1 MLRALNAMHYSSDE
15 SIDEDLAFNSDD
27 EAKYGK
33 FFKGKSTY
41 DVSDYRRSIHMTKF
55 LTIEVPVTKGSGDSD
70 VVTIDVLDGTKAVLS
85 SACLDVPSNDFRQLR
100 LMFRCIYEDAENDG
114 MSWTCVSN
122 HLGKDQLSPSVLL
135 SLEVVGPCV
144 IEWKMQ
150 SSEAKQ
156 AGIMNVFGQIV
167 PTDSIGGSMN
177 VNKDSELRD
186 ATPLRQTPKS
196 ETRKDLVH
204 KSVEPEDVHTE
215 EAKAVKSNKRKL
227 SHDYLE
233 GRQTESKADAKAT
246 SPKTPE
252 PSQEP
257 NIKLTKKQRKQLA
270 EEKAKQLEE
279 TLTAAR
285 DTKSESKSKKK
296 KKKKL
301 TKADEEEPIA
311 KPTSLTRE
319 RRLPGGIVVSDILIG
334 TGTTV
339 SSGRKISLHYT
350 GKLTNGKV
358 FDKNHSRTQPLQFR
372 QGTGEVIRGLERGL
386 EGMRVGGERLITV
399 PAALGYGEKGAG
411 VDIPPDS
418 DLLFEVKVLKVG

>member
-15 SIDEDLAFNSDD
+15 SIDEDLAFNSED

-33 FFKGKSTY
+33 FFNGKSSS
-41 DVSDYRRSIHMTKF
+41 VSGCDRSITMTK
-55 LTIEVPVTKGSGDSD
+55 LLAMEVPVPKGSGDSD
-70 VVTIDVLDGTKAVLS
+70 VVTIDVLGGTKMVIS
-85 SACLDVPSNDFRQLR
+85 SACLDIPSNDFRQLR
-100 LMFRCIYEDAENDG
+100 LMFRCIYEDED
-114 MSWTCVSN
+114 MMPWTCISN
-122 HLGKDQLSPSVLL
+122 HLNTSQLLPSVLL
-135 SLEVVGPCV
+135 SLEVVGPCL
-144 IEWKMQ
+144 IEWKVQ
-150 SSEAKQ
+150 SSELKH

-167 PTDSIGGSMN
+167 PTDAIGGSVL

-186 ATPLRQTPKS
+186 STSLKQTAKS
-196 ETRKDLVH
+196 EARKDLVH
-204 KSVEPEDVHTE
+204 KSVEPKGYTNQ
-215 EAKAVKSNKRKL
+215 EAEPVISNKRKL
-227 SHDYLE
+227 RNDDHLE
-233 GRQTESKADAKAT
+233 DRQTTKAT
-246 SPKTPE
+246 SPNTTE
-252 PSQEP
+252 ASQES
-257 NIKLTKKQRKQLA
+257 NNKLTKKQRKQLA
-270 EEKAKQLEE
+270 EEKTKQLEE
-279 TLTAAR
+279 TLAAAR

-296 KKKKL
+296 KKKKSN
-301 TKADEEEPIA
+301 KPDDEEEPIS

-350 GKLTNGKV
+350 GKLMNGKV